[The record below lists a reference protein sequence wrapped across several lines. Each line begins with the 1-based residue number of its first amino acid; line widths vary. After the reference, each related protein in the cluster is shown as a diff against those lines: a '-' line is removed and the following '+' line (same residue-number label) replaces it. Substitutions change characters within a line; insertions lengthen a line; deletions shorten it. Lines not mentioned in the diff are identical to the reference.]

1 MSLRTPA
8 EHLHPMPRAAP
19 TKPKS
24 SVWKSIP
31 DPPDRYSTGIA
42 DFDRLLD
49 GGWKRG
55 SMALLQLDESI
66 GPEDIDL
73 LLFPTFLNFLYQSRG
88 IIAVLPARDSPN
100 SFRDRL
106 TQYMTRKRFDSRV
119 RIIEYAGEDEGPRH
133 VVNLQGMRPGPARN
147 RTTDRIRAADFKR
160 MEAAERAAQGGRKRS
175 FLEVMSFEV
184 IDTLVGSEQAL
195 KMFFY
200 GIKRARHVRNLVIGI
215 LRPGLGS
222 APGIHGMAD
231 TEFAVY
237 RNEVGLVVRGVR
249 PKFPAHLV
257 STDPVRGAPHV
268 VFAPQPA

>member
-1 MSLRTPA
+1 MGLRTLPG
-8 EHLHPMPRAAP
+8 HLLLMPRAALAALRAREW
-19 TKPKS
+19 KPIS
-24 SVWKSIP
+24 
-31 DPPDRYSTGIA
+31 DPAERYSTGIP
-42 DFDRLLD
+42 DFDRLLG

-55 SMALLQLDESI
+55 SMALLQLDETV
-66 GPEDIDL
+66 GPDDLDL

-88 IIAVLPARDSPN
+88 IIAVLPSRDSPN
-100 SFRDRL
+100 AFRERL
-106 TQYMTRKRFDSRV
+106 TRHTTRKRFDSRV
-119 RIIEYAGEDEGPRH
+119 RVVDYAGEDEGPRY
-133 VVNLQGMRPGPARN
+133 VVSLRSMRARPGPPRKSDRLR
-147 RTTDRIRAADFKR
+147 RTDFQL

-184 IDTLVGSEQAL
+184 LDTLVGSEDAL

-200 GIKRARHVRNLVIGI
+200 GIKRARHVRNLVLGI

-231 TEFAVY
+231 AECAVY

-249 PKFPAHLV
+249 PRFPAHLV
-257 STDPVRGAPHV
+257 APDPIRGLPHV